1 MASFAQPTGET
12 TPSAAPVAIIDW
24 NEAVAMGGSEEFLQE
39 VLEELM
45 NESKTAEEEFQKTY
59 NGVDLH
65 AMMKAAHR
73 IAGSAS
79 YFRCDDLVGRAAAI
93 KHAAQQGIKV
103 KETLGDASMVGTPT
117 MLELKSLCN
126 EFSRSVLSL
135 RKEVDR
141 HFNIV
146 RAQPTHHM
154 ESVVTFL
161 TSRLVPHGIDI
172 VHPFE
177 IQSYNKEAKEPLP
190 TFEKTK
196 TAAIVLGNSINLWT
210 SFLEYLKSH
219 PALLEHENPLDEY
232 LSVVMQPVME
242 DLKAML
248 GDVHTEVRLSTGTMG
263 CSSEFVDL
271 LCAARVSGLAH
282 FNPTCHLCLHPVY
295 GPWWAMRAVL
305 IFDMELQF
313 ESSSYPSSPIVIN
326 PIAELESELVART
339 QQLKEAGG
347 TTSI

>member
-1 MASFAQPTGET
+1 
-12 TPSAAPVAIIDW
+12 
-24 NEAVAMGGSEEFLQE
+24 
-39 VLEELM
+39 
-45 NESKTAEEEFQKTY
+45 
-59 NGVDLH
+59 
-65 AMMKAAHR
+65 
-73 IAGSAS
+73 
-79 YFRCDDLVGRAAAI
+79 
-93 KHAAQQGIKV
+93 
-103 KETLGDASMVGTPT
+103 
-117 MLELKSLCN
+117 
-126 EFSRSVLSL
+126 
-135 RKEVDR
+135 
-141 HFNIV
+141 
-146 RAQPTHHM
+146 
-154 ESVVTFL
+154 
-161 TSRLVPHGIDI
+161 
-172 VHPFE
+172 
-177 IQSYNKEAKEPLP
+177 
-190 TFEKTK
+190 
-196 TAAIVLGNSINLWT
+196 
-210 SFLEYLKSH
+210 
-219 PALLEHENPLDEY
+219 
-232 LSVVMQPVME
+232 MQPVME